1 MPITGPPAPLDALAA
16 LLLEEPD
23 LACRPYALKLC
34 ATPTYFISKVRY
46 GSVSAELLRMAI
58 EGDPSVWDGVLLEN
72 MDEVV
77 TLNCAA
83 ALCDRCKERCEVAA
97 VGRKDPPLDWP
108 ALLSIGM
115 PNSDSILL
123 AT

>member
-1 MPITGPPAPLDALAA
+1 MGPPPPFDALAA

-34 ATPTYFISKVRY
+34 ATPTNFISIVRY
-46 GSVSAELLRMAI
+46 GSVSAELFRMAM
-58 EGDPSVWDGVLLEN
+58 EGDPSDWDRVALEN
-72 MDEVV
+72 MDEVLAEDCTV
-77 TLNCAA
+77 AI
-83 ALCDRCKERCEVAA
+83 CDRCKKRCEDAA
-97 VGRKDPPLDWP
+97 VGRKEPPLEWL
-108 ALLSIGM
+108 AFLSIGI